1 MWRKRGV
8 WMGPYGKAEV
18 GRFRRNVCGASSWPY
33 TVLTLRSSST
43 MSGALT
49 DAMLPVVMRRL
60 CVCPSRLLAAAVNF
74 IMNEQEQS
82 CYSDSSTPYSHKN
95 Q

>member
-1 MWRKRGV
+1 
-8 WMGPYGKAEV
+8 
-18 GRFRRNVCGASSWPY
+18 
-33 TVLTLRSSST
+33 

-49 DAMLPVVMRRL
+49 DAMLPVVMRRM